1 MNVRIKHDVTVF
13 DCGLVV
19 NPAYPYLGASPHGK
33 VLDKSVSE
41 PFGLIEIKC
50 PYKYR
55 NSTPD
60 EASRNQ
66 DFCLEK
72 HNNILQLKRN
82 HAYYQQV
89 QGQLAICGLTWC
101 DFIVYTSQG
110 IHVERIQFDP
120 HFWAIEMLP
129 RLAEFYINYAVGY
142 FVSKAS

>member
-1 MNVRIKHDVTVF
+1 MTVF
-13 DCGLVV
+13 DPELVV
-19 NPAYPYLGASPHGK
+19 NLAYPYFGASPDGK

-41 PFGLIEIKC
+41 TFGLIEIKC

-55 NSTPD
+55 NATPD

-89 QGQLAICGLTWC
+89 QCQLVICGQTWC

-110 IHVERIQFDP
+110 IHTCRENTVRSSF
-120 HFWAIEMLP
+120 LG
-129 RLAEFYINYAVGY
+129 N
-142 FVSKAS
+142 